1 MFFRACLEGFAILCA
16 VYGFYSILCAIVR
29 AFSSDQITVAVLIDS
44 AEALQSLDALLQ
56 EATFCACQRPSSPV
70 VVLLTQE
77 LIAGG
82 EETFED
88 VRGILDFY
96 GADCFLVDRI

>member
-29 AFSSDQITVAVLIDS
+29 AFSSDQIAVAVLIDS

-56 EATFCACQRPSSPV
+56 EATFCACHRPSSPV
-70 VVLLTQE
+70 VVLLAQE
-77 LIAGG
+77 LTADG
-82 EETFED
+82 EEIPED
-88 VRGILDFY
+88 VQSLLDLY